1 MEKTKTVD
9 ASEITAK
16 LSYSAPELTELG
28 AVESL
33 TQSNVSATGADG
45 TSV

>member
-1 MEKTKTVD
+1 MEKIKTVD

-28 AVESL
+28 ALESI
-33 TQSNVSATGADG
+33 TQAEPGSGADA
-45 TSV
+45 TSN